1 MQFGHRVKSVTLA
14 DYKAD
19 EVEHMKEGGNQVA
32 AYRYLARY
40 TPDKDLR
47 KPVDRNP
54 QRVRIWIQTV
64 FIDKR
69 FYSADA
75 PVPRRSQEGSGA
87 STPAA
92 LTSPAGSLR
101 RSSSSREGSLAG
113 PLPAT
118 LSAPVP
124 AAAVAAASRGVTLPS
139 SASSPP
145 VRDMRDLLGDRATAL
160 HVGPKL
166 SNEQA
171 SSSAGTSRAS
181 SVSGLPPTPAA
192 GAAQPS
198 PRPTPPPAFD
208 PFAAP
213 ATPVATPAMQA
224 TPAAAVPQPA
234 AVQAQPAAA
243 FDPFGQ
249 QTATPASAAPAAAA
263 AATSNGW
270 DAFGDAPAFKAPNA
284 TAATTPAAGP
294 GTPAAP
300 APTAVAPGSDWA
312 SFGDSAFGSNAF
324 PAASQAPAAAGAPV
338 GVTGVTSA
346 SAPAAAASA
355 PAAVVT
361 KPGPAAGVTG
371 GSAAAGSAPVT
382 PSGKGKPPAKE
393 LAADMFADFAPPQP
407 VAPAVLP
414 HQQAVMLQYAQ
425 NRPAQAGLVTGQQ
438 PTVMGVQPQQV
449 PYGMMPMGYGMAQQ
463 PPHMMQQQQAMA
475 WQQQQQ
481 AAMGMYGGIRPQGFP
496 QQQQQQ
502 QLGGMPYSMMMGM
515 NGVVPGAYGAA
526 AGVMGA
532 VQSQPQVQQQQPT
545 TPASPSWTLNTS
557 TAGVTEESAFADLV
571 DLKKA
576 LPNVSTPA
584 AAPAMVTSP
593 AQQQQQPYGM
603 SMMPG
608 MTSPGSYGM
617 PGAFGSAPM
626 MQQPMMGQQLP
637 YQQVPYGAPAGM
649 YATGMPANAAVA
661 GQYGMPPVAAPSAGQ
676 NSGNP
681 FA

>member
-1 MQFGHRVKSVTLA
+1 MSGLLAKRLAQQVTELRSNPDNKRCFNCESLGTTYYVPQFSIFVCTSCSGIHMQFGHRVKSVTLA

-198 PRPTPPPAFD
+198 PR
-208 PFAAP
+208 
-213 ATPVATPAMQA
+213 
-224 TPAAAVPQPA
+224 
-234 AVQAQPAAA
+234 
-243 FDPFGQ
+243 
-249 QTATPASAAPAAAA
+249 
-263 AATSNGW
+263 
-270 DAFGDAPAFKAPNA
+270 
-284 TAATTPAAGP
+284 
-294 GTPAAP
+294 
-300 APTAVAPGSDWA
+300 
-312 SFGDSAFGSNAF
+312 
-324 PAASQAPAAAGAPV
+324 
-338 GVTGVTSA
+338 
-346 SAPAAAASA
+346 
-355 PAAVVT
+355 
-361 KPGPAAGVTG
+361 
-371 GSAAAGSAPVT
+371 
-382 PSGKGKPPAKE
+382 
-393 LAADMFADFAPPQP
+393 
-407 VAPAVLP
+407 
-414 HQQAVMLQYAQ
+414 
-425 NRPAQAGLVTGQQ
+425 
-438 PTVMGVQPQQV
+438 
-449 PYGMMPMGYGMAQQ
+449 
-463 PPHMMQQQQAMA
+463 
-475 WQQQQQ
+475 
-481 AAMGMYGGIRPQGFP
+481 
-496 QQQQQQ
+496 
-502 QLGGMPYSMMMGM
+502 
-515 NGVVPGAYGAA
+515 
-526 AGVMGA
+526 
-532 VQSQPQVQQQQPT
+532 
-545 TPASPSWTLNTS
+545 
-557 TAGVTEESAFADLV
+557 
-571 DLKKA
+571 
-576 LPNVSTPA
+576 
-584 AAPAMVTSP
+584 
-593 AQQQQQPYGM
+593 
-603 SMMPG
+603 
-608 MTSPGSYGM
+608 
-617 PGAFGSAPM
+617 
-626 MQQPMMGQQLP
+626 
-637 YQQVPYGAPAGM
+637 
-649 YATGMPANAAVA
+649 
-661 GQYGMPPVAAPSAGQ
+661 
-676 NSGNP
+676 
-681 FA
+681 